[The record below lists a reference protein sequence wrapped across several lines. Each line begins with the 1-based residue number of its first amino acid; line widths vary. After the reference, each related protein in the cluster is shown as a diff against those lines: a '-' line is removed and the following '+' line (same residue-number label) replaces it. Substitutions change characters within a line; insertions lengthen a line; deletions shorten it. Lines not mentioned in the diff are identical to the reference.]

1 MNTAKMS
8 AFALRAI
15 MGEAFDDDAY
25 EAARMQ
31 ESSSGST
38 RRSVSPRS
46 RR

>member
-25 EAARMQ
+25 A
-31 ESSSGST
+31 
-38 RRSVSPRS
+38 VSYTHLTLPTT
-46 RR
+46 